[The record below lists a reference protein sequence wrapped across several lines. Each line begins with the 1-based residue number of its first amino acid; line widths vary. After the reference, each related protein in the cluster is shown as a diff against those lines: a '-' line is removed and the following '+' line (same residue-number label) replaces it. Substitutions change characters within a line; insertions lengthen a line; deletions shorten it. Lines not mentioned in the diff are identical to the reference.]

1 MTRKIVQIEPK
12 PRSREGGAGASA
24 EQWIRG
30 ATATSGQS
38 TRRLTIDIDRETHR
52 RLRVRA
58 AAEGRTMAD
67 IVRALI
73 DDACPR

>member
-1 MTRKIVQIEPK
+1 MSRKIVSIEPK
-12 PRSREGGAGASA
+12 PRSRAAGAGATP

-30 ATATSGQS
+30 VAGS
-38 TRRLTIDIDRETHR
+38 TGASTKRLTIDIDGETHR

-73 DDACPR
+73 DDACPQ